1 MRIFLIGFMGSG
13 KSSIGR
19 ELAHKLGLLFIDLD
33 SLIEEKTS
41 SSISEIFSNQGEEK
55 FREIEQQCL
64 KETFKADNVVIA
76 TGGGTPCFH
85 NNMQLINEH
94 GISVYIKLNAGMLAS
109 RLISDNGKRPLLKD
123 HTTPEDFQ
131 KHISQLLET
140 RELYYEKATFIVEGK
155 NISAKKIIEK
165 LSGSI

>member
-19 ELAHKLGLLFIDLD
+19 ELAHKLGLFFIDLD

-41 SSISEIFSNQGEEK
+41 SNIADIFSIQGEEK

-85 NNMQLINEH
+85 DNMQLINEH

-109 RLISDNGKRPLLKD
+109 RLMNDNGKRPLLKGSGMNLSLQ
-123 HTTPEDFQ
+123 EN
-131 KHISQLLET
+131 IAQLLET
-140 RELYYEKATFIVEGK
+140 REPYYEKATFIIEGK

>member
-13 KSSIGR
+13 KSSIGK
-19 ELAHKLGLLFIDLD
+19 ELAYKLGLFFIDLD

-41 SSISEIFSNQGEEK
+41 NTVAEIFSKQGEEK
-55 FREIEQQCL
+55 FRKIEHQCL

-76 TGGGTPCFH
+76 TGGGAPCFH

-109 RLISDNGKRPLLKD
+109 RLMSDNGKRPLLKD
-123 HTTPEDFQ
+123 HTTPEDFR

-140 RELYYEKATFIVEGK
+140 REPYYEKATFIIEGK